1 VLAAFCDGCL
11 AEIVSNDKKEMID
24 WVAAHYDHQRSF
36 EVAFVPTVSVD
47 PILGVREN
55 GILRRA

>member
-1 VLAAFCDGCL
+1 MLAAFCDGCL
-11 AEIVSNDKKEMID
+11 KEIVSDDREAMIS
-24 WVAAHYDHQRSF
+24 WMSEHFDHQRS
-36 EVAFVPTVSVD
+36 FVPTVSVD